1 MNAKLLVA
9 ALIVALTTSFAA
21 VAADPPAKETTIAPT
36 EQPAKAEPAK
46 YRLKRHIHMEE
57 RGGAAPTTVA
67 EAKDQPKRPP
77 HDHLKER

>member
-1 MNAKLLVA
+1 MNAKLLLA
-9 ALIVALTTSFAA
+9 ALIVALTTSLAA
-21 VAADPPAKETTIAPT
+21 VAADPPAKETTTAPAET
-36 EQPAKAEPAK
+36 PAKVEAAN

-57 RGGAAPTTVA
+57 RGGAAPTTMA